1 MSAALKDKVHTIAFD
16 DAKVASYEGLETL
29 PLVTAMYE
37 GKAQNGA
44 STSAKF
50 NNWLMSSGNGLDREE
65 VIAIG
70 NDAAKLGATSAVASV
85 TMDAIS
91 AFNDSVQ
98 GSHRCRPSP
107 SGRQGTHGRPGLQVR
122 RLWRRSRR

>member
-1 MSAALKDKVHTIAFD
+1 MPSPSTVTASCPPLLKDKVHTIAFD

-70 NDAAKLGATSAVASV
+70 NDAAKLAGATSAVASV

-91 AFNDSVQ
+91 AFNDSVAARTNVLAQ
-98 GSHRCRPSP
+98 RAEGVSCL
-107 SGRQGTHGRPGLQVR
+107 G
-122 RLWRRSRR
+122 